1 MSHRYE
7 SNVRDYLQRATPQEW
22 AAMEDREQTVV
33 SLASQIREMVE
44 ATEDQ
49 LLGQTSSNP
58 DYLQE
63 VGRRNQAKR
72 TAEEIALNQVLHE
85 AYPAEEPDENEPE
98 TITGPLWSS
107 WEELPPNFRSMPSLE
122 GIDARLQELPQMWTE
137 LTTMKVVLEMDGS
150 NSPAWADVPGREAWT
165 GELEHAMHFLREQR
179 IVVAFLLSLD
189 WPQWRAIRPSL
200 EWIAAEQLQQPLWDL
215 MWPSFFAVMRDELRA
230 GNPQRILQEQALP
243 Q

>member
-7 SNVRDYLQRATPQEW
+7 SNVRDYLQRATPREW
-22 AAMEDREQTVV
+22 AAMQDREQTVV

-44 ATEDQ
+44 QTENQ

-72 TAEEIALNQVLHE
+72 TAEEIAFDQILHE
-85 AYPAEEPDENEPE
+85 AYPAEEADENEPE
-98 TITGPLWSS
+98 PITGPLWSNS
-107 WEELPPNFRSMPSLE
+107 DELPPNFRSMPSLE
-122 GIDARLQELPQMWTE
+122 GIDARLRELPQTWTE

-150 NSPAWADVPGREAWT
+150 NSPSWADVPGREMNT
-165 GELEHAMHFLREQR
+165 GDLGHAMHFLREER

-200 EWIAAEQLQQPLWDL
+200 ERVVAEQLQQPLWDL
-215 MWPSFFAVMRDELRA
+215 PWESFFAIMRDELRA
-230 GNPQRILQEQALP
+230 GNPQRILQEQLLP